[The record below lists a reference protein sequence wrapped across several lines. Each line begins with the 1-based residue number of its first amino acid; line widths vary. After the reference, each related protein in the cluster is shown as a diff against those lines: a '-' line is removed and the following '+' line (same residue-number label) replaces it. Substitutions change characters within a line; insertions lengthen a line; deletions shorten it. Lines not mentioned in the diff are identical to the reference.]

1 MKKVLTRIL
10 ALTLVFVAAAFGTA
24 KFLNN
29 KDTGSTRE
37 ALASATLPLIYIN
50 LDGTQMN
57 CLHGYVKE
65 MDVLAMR
72 DTLTPMGDDRTVS
85 IQVDPFQNQIK
96 SVSFE
101 VLTADGSKSVENTK
115 VITLG
120 EKDGYVTADLE
131 IQNRLLINTEYI
143 MKICVTAG
151 SRDIYYYTR
160 IIHQG
165 DLKAKEYLDFATGFY
180 EGCLNQSDED
190 GLISQTIEPDETGDN
205 TNLASMNIHCTADQ
219 LMWAKLKPQVYLK
232 PIPSIKELNE
242 NTATLEMDYV
252 ITAEGDEEGEVEMY
266 HVTEYYR
273 MRYAQSRVM
282 LLDFER
288 ETNQIF
294 DPEDAILVSN
304 GIRLGISSKDIAY
317 KNDTEQNFFGFVQEG
332 ALWLYET
339 GSHNLTQVFSF
350 LQRSG
355 LDARDIYNK
364 NNIKIIN
371 IDSLG
376 NMYFLICGYMNR
388 GKHEGECGVA
398 LYYFDAASSS
408 IQERLYVET
417 QEAFSLLERDVET
430 LAYMSEDNRHF
441 YITLEG
447 TLYDI
452 DMTTQEAKPVLE
464 GLNNECYTG
473 SVSGKMFAW
482 LEENEQYDSTV
493 LNLRN
498 LETLEDIQITCKK
511 KERILPI
518 GFIDEDLVY
527 GVAKVSDIDTEYEGS
542 EVFPMYKLLIVN
554 GQGEVVKEYD
564 PDDCYVTGGTIQD
577 KLLTLDRVVK
587 TANGFEETTQDHIV
601 NSLLNQEAAYGLAI
615 QRTERKQT
623 ELILKTGETIKE
635 GSKPQIVYAQQMA
648 DADTVKV
655 AIASKERSED
665 MYYVYAKGHLDGVYT
680 AVNQAVQRAN
690 EQLGVVVNSRQQMV
704 WERGNKKEEYT
715 LDIGTFPDAIQ
726 NGQIDVEKL
735 QKKLEHEVLD
745 LRGCDMDSVLYY
757 VSEGNPVLAQT
768 KDGVVIIAGYD
779 QYNTILLN
787 PGEIQTYYCGLED
800 SKKMFEEAGNV
811 FVTYFDPIEE

>member
-10 ALTLVFVAAAFGTA
+10 VLTLVFVAAAFGTA